1 MLNALDPVNASMFN
15 ENGDLLWPP
24 PVTREVPEEK
34 QPGGW
39 ASNDISWNAR
49 VRAIR
54 AVRTAKTSIEFG
66 VVAGRRGEA

>member
-1 MLNALDPVNASMFN
+1 MLDELDPVNASMFN
-15 ENGDLLWPP
+15 EKGELLWPP
-24 PVTREVPEEK
+24 PVTREIPEEK

-54 AVRTAKTSIEFG
+54 AVRTAKTSIESG
-66 VVAGRRGEA
+66 VSVGVRA